1 MTDAPGD
8 AAPQGPAGAAAWV
21 AIGAASGVLLG
32 VPATVAML
40 PDAPL
45 DHARDLHALVAMPGR
60 GTLLVLWA
68 SALAGLALGAA
79 AIRRRASGSWS
90 AGFLGGAMLSV
101 TLLAWAHLEARERS
115 SIDAAI
121 AGQERMLAESL
132 RRQLDVRLA
141 AMGQLARSP
150 ARPDSDEWTAA
161 AQSVSVDFP
170 ATRWIAA
177 LSLSGGRASVSRAVP
192 GEASSTSAETAA
204 ALGTMAGGLERSGR
218 ATALTPDG
226 RTFLVGAT
234 GPGGGAA
241 VAAIDVP
248 AFVSAAAEVI
258 EPGLAASAEV
268 RATAPGAVPDAET
281 DVPSTAFSIE
291 QYAWRVRVEPGE
303 PWVESRRH
311 AANLAF
317 LVAGCSAAV
326 LATATAQAS
335 LVSFRRRRHLLHAR
349 RDASAARARAAIT
362 QHARDAL
369 SEEAGHVIR
378 ARIRETARALDA
390 ATDPRAD
397 GPTRTGALR
406 RIGESLSQAE
416 GEVAALLDP
425 APQTRLA
432 RAEHDAALELH
443 FATAVLEF
451 AGGTQVRL
459 DAPLAHGA
467 LAQVQ
472 RELRS
477 RHFAVITSDNPM
489 SAPDSPQANVL
500 RRSVL
505 GLELRN
511 ARLAHVPVT
520 GRSPD
525 GTWSEQGFAVAT
537 SVGEADALAELHGQR
552 AYFWFDGDAFAI
564 HETVG
569 ERRTIALPRPQ
580 DMR

>member
-1 MTDAPGD
+1 MTAETPGT
-8 AAPQGPAGAAAWV
+8 AHQGPAGAAAWL

-40 PDAPL
+40 PDTPL
-45 DHARDLHALVAMPGR
+45 DHARDLHALLAIPGR

-68 SALAGLALGAA
+68 SAIAGFVLGAVA
-79 AIRRRASGSWS
+79 VRRRASGAWS
-90 AGFLGGAMLSV
+90 AGFLGGAMLAT
-101 TLLAWAHLEARERS
+101 TLLAWAHLEARERAA
-115 SIDAAI
+115 IDAAI
-121 AGQERMLAESL
+121 GGQERMLAESL
-132 RRQLDVRLA
+132 RRQLDVRFA
-141 AMGQLARSP
+141 AVGQLARSTE
-150 ARPDSDEWTAA
+150 RTDSDAWAAA
-161 AQSVSVDFP
+161 AQAVSIDFP
-170 ATRWIAA
+170 ATRWVAA
-177 LSLSGGRASVSRAVP
+177 LAVTGGRASLVRAVP
-192 GEASSTSAETAA
+192 ADPSSTSADTRE
-204 ALGTMAGGLERSGR
+204 ALASMAGGLERSGR

-226 RTFLVGAT
+226 STFLVGAT
-234 GPGGGAA
+234 GPGGAA
-241 VAAIDVP
+241 AAAIDVG
-248 AFVSAAAEVI
+248 ALVVAASEAL
-258 EPGLAASAEV
+258 EPGLVATAEV
-268 RATAPGAVPDAET
+268 SANMPGVTAGATPAT
-281 DVPSTAFSIE
+281 STTSFGIE
-291 QYAWRVRVEPGE
+291 QHAWRIRVEPGDA
-303 PWVESRRH
+303 WVESHRH
-311 AANLAF
+311 AANMAF
-317 LVAGCSAAV
+317 LVAGCASAV
-326 LATATAQAS
+326 LATALAQAS
-335 LVSFRRRRHLLHAR
+335 LVSFRRRRHLAHAR

-378 ARIRETARALDA
+378 ARIRETVRALDA

-397 GPTRTGALR
+397 EPTRKGALR

-416 GEVAALLDP
+416 GEVAALLDSS
-425 APQTRLA
+425 PQTRLA

-459 DAPLAHGA
+459 DASVPHDA

-477 RHFAVITSDNPM
+477 RHFAVITADNPM

-525 GTWSEQGFAVAT
+525 GSWSEHGFAVAM
-537 SVGEADALAELHGQR
+537 SVSEADALAELHGQR
-552 AYFWFDGDAFAI
+552 AYFWFDGTAFAI

>member
-1 MTDAPGD
+1 MTEAPSD
-8 AAPQGPAGAAAWV
+8 MAKQGPAGAAAWL

-40 PDAPL
+40 PDTPL
-45 DHARDLHALVAMPGR
+45 DHARDLHALLAMPGR

-68 SALAGLALGAA
+68 SAISGFVLGAVA
-79 AIRRRASGSWS
+79 VRRRASGAWS
-90 AGFLGGAMLSV
+90 AGFLGGAMLAV
-101 TLLAWAHLEARERS
+101 TLLAWAHLEARERA
-115 SIDAAI
+115 SIDAAL

-132 RRQLDVRLA
+132 RRQLDVRFA
-141 AMGQLARSP
+141 AVGQLARST
-150 ARPDSDEWTAA
+150 ARTDSDEWAAA

-170 ATRWIAA
+170 ATRWVAA
-177 LSLSGGRASVSRAVP
+177 LAVSGGRTSVVRAVP
-192 GEASSTSAETAA
+192 DDASSTSSDTAE
-204 ALGTMAGGLERSGR
+204 ALASMAGGLERSGR

-234 GPGGGAA
+234 GPGGAA
-241 VAAIDVP
+241 AEAIDVR
-248 AFVSAAAEVI
+248 ALVLAASEAL
-258 EPGLAASAEV
+258 EPGLLASAEV
-268 RATAPGAVPDAET
+268 SATTPVVPAEAAPG
-281 DVPSTAFSIE
+281 VPSTSFGIE
-291 QYAWRVRVEPGE
+291 QHAWRIRVEPGDA
-303 PWVESRRH
+303 WVESHRH
-311 AANLAF
+311 AANMAF
-317 LVAGCSAAV
+317 LVAGCSSAV
-326 LATATAQAS
+326 LSTAMAQAC
-335 LVSFRRRRHLLHAR
+335 LVSFRRRRHLAHAR

-390 ATDPRAD
+390 ALDPRAD
-397 GPTRTGALR
+397 EPTRKGALR

-416 GEVAALLDP
+416 GEVAALLDQS
-425 APQTRLA
+425 PQTRLA

-451 AGGTQVRL
+451 AAGPHVRL
-459 DAPLAHGA
+459 DVPVPHGA
-467 LAQVQ
+467 LAPVQ

-477 RHFAVITSDNPM
+477 QHFAVVTADNPM

-525 GTWSEQGFAVAT
+525 GTWSEQGFAVAM

-552 AYFWFDGDAFAI
+552 AYFWFDGTAFAI

-580 DMR
+580 DIR

>member
-8 AAPQGPAGAAAWV
+8 AAPQGPAGAAAWL

-32 VPATVAML
+32 VPAAVAML
-40 PDAPL
+40 PEAPL

-68 SALAGLALGAA
+68 SVIAGFALGALA
-79 AIRRRASGSWS
+79 VRRRASGSWS
-90 AGFLGGAMLSV
+90 AGFLGGAVLSV
-101 TLLAWAHLEARERS
+101 TLLAWAHLEARERAS
-115 SIDAAI
+115 LDAAI
-121 AGQERMLAESL
+121 GGQERMLAESL
-132 RRQLDVRLA
+132 RRQLDVRFA
-141 AMGQLARSP
+141 AVGQLARSS
-150 ARPDSDEWTAA
+150 ARPDSDEWAAA
-161 AQSVSVDFP
+161 AQSISVDFP
-170 ATRWIAA
+170 ATRWVAAIATA
-177 LSLSGGRASVSRAVP
+177 DGRISAVRTVP
-192 GEASSTSAETAA
+192 DDAASTSSGTAA
-204 ALGTMAGGLERSGR
+204 ALASMASGLGRSGR
-218 ATALTPDG
+218 ATALTDDG
-226 RTFLVGAT
+226 RTFLVGAS
-234 GPGGGAA
+234 GPGGAA
-241 VAAIDVP
+241 AAAIDVE
-248 AFVSAAAEVI
+248 ALVSAAAEAL

-268 RATAPGAVPDAET
+268 RAAAPGAHPSAAMVG
-281 DVPSTAFSIE
+281 PSTSFGLE
-291 QYAWRVRVEPGE
+291 QHAWRVRVAPGE
-303 PWVESRRH
+303 EWVESHRH
-311 AANLAF
+311 AANMAF
-317 LVAGCSAAV
+317 LVAGCAAAV
-326 LATATAQAS
+326 LATVTAQAS
-335 LVSFRRRRHLLHAR
+335 LVSLRRRRHLAHAR

-425 APQTRLA
+425 SPQTRLA

-459 DAPLAHGA
+459 DAPVPNGA
-467 LAQVQ
+467 LAHVQ

-477 RHFAVITSDNPM
+477 RPFAVITADNPM
-489 SAPDSPQANVL
+489 SAPGSPQANLL

-580 DMR
+580 DTR